1 MQEDDEDD
9 LDTPWKRYLDPKAIR
24 VKIVVRVGIRVRIVV
39 RVRILVRLRVGIRVR
54 VRVKVSGFP
63 DQDPL
68 WT

>member
-9 LDTPWKRYLDPKAIR
+9 LDTSWKRYLDPKA
-24 VKIVVRVGIRVRIVV
+24 IRVRIVV